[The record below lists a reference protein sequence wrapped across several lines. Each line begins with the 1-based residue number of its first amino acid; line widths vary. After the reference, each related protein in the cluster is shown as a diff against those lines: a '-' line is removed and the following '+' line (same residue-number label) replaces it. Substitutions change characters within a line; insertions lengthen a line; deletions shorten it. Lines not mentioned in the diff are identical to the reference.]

1 MTEIRQAPE
10 NSDKSGRNLTGI
22 RLALPSRM
30 SCHVAVEAA
39 AAARTPPVL
48 RLRAHPLKIAL
59 VGNPTVGKS
68 VFFGRL
74 TGRYATVSNYP
85 GTTVTITSGRALV
98 GAEVCDVIDTP
109 GVNALEGILSEDER
123 ITRKL
128 LSEGGAEL
136 VIQVADA
143 RNLRR
148 ALLLTSQLAD
158 LGVPMILVL
167 NMLDEAHA
175 RGVSVDARRLSEHL
189 GIPVIEAVAPEG
201 RGIAE
206 LRNALPLAALPR
218 AARAEGR
225 DHFAWADVTAA
236 RYRQI
241 SAISLGR
248 FQEWLGRAVREPL
261 TGLPILAVVL
271 YLTYLFVGVF
281 GAQTLV
287 GTLEDGMF
295 NGLIN
300 PAARSLFGHVPI
312 ALVRDFFVGDYGLVT
327 MGLTYAIA
335 IVLPVVTTF
344 FLVFGFLEDSGYI
357 PRLAIFSDR
366 LFRAMGLNGKAVLP
380 MVLGLGCDTMATMTT
395 RILGTPKERLIAIT
409 LLALG
414 VPCSAQLAT
423 IMGILGGIS
432 VWALLLLFGVVLA
445 QMVFVGFLAA
455 RALPGDRSDFILE
468 LPPLRLPRM
477 KNLLTKT
484 LLRVRWYLG
493 EAVPLFLIGTALL
506 FVLDRVGLLAAL
518 SRAARPIVTG
528 ALGLPANAAQVF
540 VMGFLRRDY
549 GAAGLFRMAQD
560 GELSGA
566 QAVVA
571 LTVMTLFVPC
581 VANLLMIIKERGV
594 KTGIAI
600 LAAVTV
606 IAIGTGAAVNFGLAA
621 FHIGF

>member
-1 MTEIRQAPE
+1 MPCAMAPGATL
-10 NSDKSGRNLTGI
+10 S
-22 RLALPSRM
+22 
-30 SCHVAVEAA
+30 
-39 AAARTPPVL
+39 ARTPSML
-48 RLRAHPLKIAL
+48 RLRSHPLKIAL
-59 VGNPTVGKS
+59 VGNPNVGKS
-68 VFFGRL
+68 VVFGRL

-85 GTTVTITSGRALV
+85 GTTVAVTSGRALV

-109 GVNALEGILSEDER
+109 GVNALEGVLSEDER
-123 ITRKL
+123 ITRQL
-128 LSEGGAEL
+128 LTSGGAEL
-136 VIQVADA
+136 VVQVADA

-148 ALLLTSQLAD
+148 ALMLTSQIAD
-158 LGVPMILVL
+158 TALPMILVL
-167 NMLDEAHA
+167 NMVDEAHA
-175 RGVSVDARRLSEHL
+175 RGITIDAAGLSDHV

-201 RGIAE
+201 RGIME
-206 LRNALPLAALPR
+206 LREALPS
-218 AARAEGR
+218 AARARAAHDARTTHIE
-225 DHFAWADVTAA
+225 WADTTAA
-236 RYRQI
+236 RFRRI
-241 SAISLGR
+241 NTVTVGR
-248 FQEWLGRAVREPL
+248 LQEWIGRAVREPI
-261 TGLPILAVVL
+261 TGVPILALVL

-287 GTLEDGMF
+287 GTLENGLF
-295 NGLIN
+295 NGLVN
-300 PAARSLFGHVPI
+300 PAAVKAAAHIPFG
-312 ALVRDFFVGDYGLVT
+312 LLRDFLVGQYGLVT

-366 LFRAMGLNGKAVLP
+366 LFRSMGLNGKAVLP
-380 MVLGLGCDTMATMTT
+380 MILGLGCDTMATMTT

-432 VWALLLLFGVVLA
+432 VWALVLLFAVVLS
-445 QMVFVGFLAA
+445 QMMLVGFLAA

-468 LPPLRLPRM
+468 LPPIRLPRL
-477 KNLLTKT
+477 KNLVTKT
-484 LLRVRWYLG
+484 AIRVRWYLG

-506 FVLDRVGLLAAL
+506 FVLDRTGAL
-518 SRAARPIVTG
+518 EQLTRAAQPVVTG
-528 ALGLPANAAQVF
+528 ALGLPADSAGVF

-560 GELSGA
+560 GRLSGA
-566 QAVVA
+566 QSVIA

-594 KTGIAI
+594 RVGLGI
-600 LAAVTV
+600 LVAVTV
-606 IAIGTGAAVNFGLAA
+606 IALGTGSVLNLALSMLHVT
-621 FHIGF
+621 F

>member
-1 MTEIRQAPE
+1 
-10 NSDKSGRNLTGI
+10 
-22 RLALPSRM
+22 
-30 SCHVAVEAA
+30 VAA
-39 AAARTPPVL
+39 AQAIAGAPIL
-48 RLRAHPLKIAL
+48 RLRAHPLRIAL
-59 VGNPTVGKS
+59 VGNPNVGKS
-68 VFFGRL
+68 VVFGRL

-85 GTTVTITSGRALV
+85 GTTVTITSGRTLL

-109 GVNALEGILSEDER
+109 GVNVLEGVLSEDER
-123 ITRKL
+123 ITRKML
-128 LSEGGAEL
+128 ADGGAEL
-136 VIQVADA
+136 VVQIADA

-148 ALLLTSQLAD
+148 ALILTSQIAD
-158 LGVPMILVL
+158 LGRPMILVL
-167 NMLDEAHA
+167 NMLDEARA
-175 RGVSVDARRLSEHL
+175 RGVDIDAGLLSEHL
-189 GIPVIEAVAPEG
+189 GIPVIEAVATEG
-201 RGIAE
+201 RGMSE
-206 LRNALPLAALPR
+206 LREALPQAAVPA
-218 AARAEGR
+218 AARAAGT
-225 DHFAWADVTAA
+225 DHLRWADATTA
-236 RYRQI
+236 RFRRI
-241 SAISLGR
+241 RSVSLGL

-261 TGLPILAVVL
+261 TGLPILGLVL
-271 YLTYLFVGVF
+271 YLMYLFVGVF

-287 GTLEDGMF
+287 GLLEEGAF
-295 NGLIN
+295 GTYIN
-300 PAARSLFGHVPI
+300 PAATSLAAHLPFAI
-312 ALVRDFFVGDYGLVT
+312 VRDFLVGEYGLIT

-432 VWALLLLFGVVLA
+432 VFALLTLFGVVMT
-445 QMVFVGFLAA
+445 QMVIVGFVAA

-468 LPPLRLPRM
+468 LPPIRLPRLR
-477 KNLLTKT
+477 NLFTKT
-484 LLRVRWYLG
+484 VLRVRWYLG

-506 FVLDRVGLLAAL
+506 FAMDRLGAL
-518 SRAARPIVTG
+518 GWITTAARPVVSG
-528 ALGLPANAAQVF
+528 ALGLPDDAAQVF

-549 GAAGLFRMAQD
+549 GAAGLFAMAHD
-560 GELSGA
+560 GALSGV

-581 VANLLMIIKERGV
+581 VANLLMIIRERGIRV
-594 KTGIAI
+594 GLAI
-600 LAAVTV
+600 LTFVTV
-606 IAIGTGAAVNFGLAA
+606 VAVGTGTVLNLGLRL
-621 FHIGF
+621 FHVTF

>member
-1 MTEIRQAPE
+1 
-10 NSDKSGRNLTGI
+10 
-22 RLALPSRM
+22 M
-30 SCHVAVEAA
+30 SCHVAAEAA
-39 AAARTPPVL
+39 IAARTPAVL

-59 VGNPTVGKS
+59 VGNPNVGKS

-109 GVNALEGILSEDER
+109 GVNALEGVLSEDER
-123 ITRKL
+123 ITRRL
-128 LSEGGAEL
+128 LTEGGAEL
-136 VIQVADA
+136 VVQVADA

-158 LGVPMILVL
+158 VGLPMILVL

-175 RGVSVDARRLSEHL
+175 RGVSVDAQRLSDHL

-206 LRNALPLAALPR
+206 LRSALPTAALPR
-218 AARAEGR
+218 AARHEGR
-225 DHFAWADVTAA
+225 DHFAWADLTAA
-236 RYRQI
+236 RFRQI
-241 SAISLGR
+241 STISLGR

-271 YLTYLFVGVF
+271 YFTYLFVGVF

-287 GTLEDGMF
+287 GALENEAF
-295 NGLIN
+295 NGYIN
-300 PAARSLFGHVPI
+300 PAATAVFSHVPI
-312 ALVRDFFVGDYGLVT
+312 ALVRDFFVGEYGLIT

-432 VWALLLLFGVVLA
+432 VWALLLLFAVVLA

-455 RALPGDRSDFILE
+455 QALPGDRSDFILE
-468 LPPLRLPRM
+468 LPPLRVPRV

-493 EAVPLFLIGTALL
+493 
-506 FVLDRVGLLAAL
+506 
-518 SRAARPIVTG
+518 ARCCSCWIDS
-528 ALGLPANAAQVF
+528 A
-540 VMGFLRRDY
+540 
-549 GAAGLFRMAQD
+549 
-560 GELSGA
+560 
-566 QAVVA
+566 
-571 LTVMTLFVPC
+571 C
-581 VANLLMIIKERGV
+581 
-594 KTGIAI
+594 
-600 LAAVTV
+600 
-606 IAIGTGAAVNFGLAA
+606 
-621 FHIGF
+621 